1 MCRTSD
7 SGSRKTKQYES
18 GVRPAPNPTVD
29 LMVLVYDDRLLVV
42 QHLRIATPAINEI
55 LPEFR
60 SGLSFG
66 QTAYKYLRM
75 INDFAKKND
84 LDSILPL
91 FAEDGRVGGSEEAN
105 YQRILRAMH
114 ELTTAGLEVEYSDKS
129 ENHE

>member
-1 MCRTSD
+1 
-7 SGSRKTKQYES
+7 
-18 GVRPAPNPTVD
+18 
-29 LMVLVYDDRLLVV
+29 MVLVYDDRLLVV

-55 LPEFR
+55 LPEFH

-91 FAEDGRVGGSEEAN
+91 LAEDGRVGGSEEAN

-114 ELTTAGLEVEYSDKS
+114 ELTTAGLEVEYSDKC